1 MSDIPSILNDETA
14 EAIQQLTT
22 ALTSSLSEI
31 NTTLST
37 NMSQISSSLSEVNS
51 TLKSI
56 DEKLGAMDNSSEM
69 RYYVMDY
76 IANNIDDADSQ
87 ISKLLANKDTYK
99 KKVESF
105 AKKFKELV
113 ETFELA

>member
-1 MSDIPSILNDETA
+1 MSDTPSIFNDETA
-14 EAIQQLTT
+14 SAVQELNT

-31 NTTLST
+31 NTTLSA
-37 NMSQISSSLSEVNS
+37 NMSEISSSLSEVNN

-56 DEKLGAMDNSSEM
+56 DEKLGSTDNSSEM

-87 ISKLLANKDTYK
+87 ISKILANKDTYK

-105 AKKFKELV
+105 AKKFKELI

>member
-1 MSDIPSILNDETA
+1 MSDIPDILNDETA
-14 EAIQQLTT
+14 EAIQELTT
-22 ALTSSLSEI
+22 ALTSSLSE
-31 NTTLST
+31 LS
-37 NMSQISSSLSEVNS
+37 NSLSEVNS

-56 DEKLGAMDNSSEM
+56 DEKLGSMDNSSEM

-87 ISKLLANKDTYK
+87 ISKILANKDTYK
-99 KKVESF
+99 KKVEAF
-105 AKKFKELV
+105 AKKFKELI